1 MNHRIGL
8 LLYLLGV
15 FLAVAGQLLLKTSAN
30 LSRKNLLAEYLN
42 RYVLSGYALMLLSSL
57 LTVLAYRTIA
67 LSAAPLFSASSY
79 LFIGFFGIL
88 LFHEQLSLKKG
99 IGYGLIVLGI
109 CLAAA

>member
-15 FLAVAGQLLLKTSAN
+15 FLAVAGQLLLKTSAS
-30 LSRKNLLAEYLN
+30 LPRKSLLEEYLN
-42 RYVLSGYALMLLSSL
+42 RYVVSGYAFMLMSSL

-79 LFIGFFGIL
+79 LFIGFFGVL
-88 LFHEQLSLKKG
+88 LFHEPLSLKKG
-99 IGYGLIVLGI
+99 LGYGLIVLGI
-109 CLAAA
+109 CIAAR

>member
-1 MNHRIGL
+1 MGL

-15 FLAVAGQLLLKTSAN
+15 FFAVAGQLLLKASA
-30 LSRKNLLAEYLN
+30 SHPRKYLWAEYLN
-42 RYVLSGYALMLLSSL
+42 RYVFSGYALMLLSSL
-57 LTVLAYRTIA
+57 LTVMAYRTIA

-88 LFHEQLSLKKG
+88 LFHEPLSLKKG

-109 CLAAA
+109 CIAAR